1 MSSALV
7 CWKSLH
13 WPQECHSI
21 SKKLSLLIR
30 DQMAAGGLSSYFQQA
45 PRRCGLLIP
54 SLEAS
59 LNHVT
64 DDTPGLGNLI
74 FFFFFFLDCS
84 LSSVSLITSLFFLSD
99 SSRCRPDA
107 GLRTYLCIPSP
118 SQTDQLCTSQHLSY
132 IWRRQYLHSTGD
144 AAFLSV
150 CVRAAVWVCVLE
162 APRDNPE
169 MSSHTSL
176 GSNSGS
182 SAQCGCASI
191 LHSPRQNTKNNITL
205 CIVSAGLLLC

>member
-74 FFFFFFLDCS
+74 IFFFFFWTVLFHQSVWLHLYFSS
-84 LSSVSLITSLFFLSD
+84 LTLVDAGQMQVWGLICAFHLLPRLISSVLHSIYLIFEDVSTCTVL
-99 SSRCRPDA
+99 A
-107 GLRTYLCIPSP
+107 MLRFYLCVCV
-118 SQTDQLCTSQHLSY
+118 QLC
-132 IWRRQYLHSTGD
+132 G
-144 AAFLSV
+144 SV
-150 CVRAAVWVCVLE
+150 CSKL
-162 APRDNPE
+162 PE
-169 MSSHTSL
+169 ITQKCHHT
-176 GSNSGS
+176 
-182 SAQCGCASI
+182 Q
-191 LHSPRQNTKNNITL
+191 
-205 CIVSAGLLLC
+205 V

>member
-1 MSSALV
+1 M
-7 CWKSLH
+7 C
-13 WPQECHSI
+13 
-21 SKKLSLLIR
+21 
-30 DQMAAGGLSSYFQQA
+30 
-45 PRRCGLLIP
+45 
-54 SLEAS
+54 
-59 LNHVT
+59 
-64 DDTPGLGNLI
+64 
-74 FFFFFFLDCS
+74 FFVLFFSDCS
-84 LSSVSLITSLFFLSD
+84 LSILFPSVITSSFFLSD

-107 GLRTYLCIPSP
+107 GLRTYVCIPSP
-118 SQTDQLCTSQHLSY
+118 SQTHQLCTSQHLSY
-132 IWRRQYLHSTGD
+132 IWRCWYLHCTGD

-191 LHSPRQNTKNNITL
+191 LHSPRQNTKKQHHFMYR
-205 CIVSAGLLLC
+205 VSWPAFMLNCAECQQGGVRWVIESRMEGICKKKL